1 MSVTA
6 AAVLDEA
13 RTRHGDDL
21 DAELLGQTY
30 EAMVAMAERKA
41 GGIFYTPK
49 PVAQFITT
57 FALEQAVRQ
66 IPGDDPSRVL
76 RVVACDPSCGCG
88 VFLVQA
94 ARLLA
99 TNYAGRLFGGQSN
112 EAQVFAVMPTV
123 VMWSI
128 FGIDIDPVAVEL
140 ARHAVSLE
148 TGGTLP
154 PEALERH
161 IVCGNPLD
169 GDSPPAME
177 ERLGNQPPPT
187 RENPEERSRA

>member
-6 AAVLDEA
+6 VEVLEEA
-13 RTRHGDDL
+13 RARHGEDL
-21 DAELLGQTY
+21 DAELLGETY

-49 PVAQFITT
+49 PVAQFMTT

-66 IPGDDPSRVL
+66 IGAADPQAIL
-76 RVVACDPSCGCG
+76 RLVTCDPSCGCG

-99 TNYAGRLFGGQSN
+99 ANYAGRLFGGQPT
-112 EAQVFAVMPTV
+112 AGQVFAVMPTI
-123 VMWSI
+123 VMWCI

-140 ARHAVSLE
+140 ARVAVSIE
-148 TGGTLP
+148 TGGSVP
-154 PEALERH
+154 AEALARH

-177 ERLGNQPPPT
+177 ELLGNQQLS
-187 RENPEERSRA
+187 RENPEIGVRA